1 MVTKFTVCSIS
12 GSEVDQMSL
21 SKEISERTLGMGESH
36 HTDQL
41 LFVFNYI
48 CLCLEW

>member
-21 SKEISERTLGMGESH
+21 SKEINEDAGDG
-36 HTDQL
+36 
-41 LFVFNYI
+41 
-48 CLCLEW
+48 